1 MACYGYVGS
10 PAFVVF
16 APCLAF
22 VLFSS
27 RLPFV
32 TFFACVVLYY
42 GVFGFCEFWFLAT
55 MVFIAYFTF
64 GDAGVEYLVG
74 YLFSQFFCARILIVD
89 EDSRIKR
96 KNINHQQEDKHEHK
110 TTKQHRTA
118 ISNNKNKN
126 TKEQL

>member
-55 MVFIAYFTF
+55 MVFIAYSTF

-74 YLFSQFFCARILIVD
+74 YLFSQFFCARILIV

>member
-1 MACYGYVGS
+1 MGGETTGGGLGRV
-10 PAFVVF
+10 
-16 APCLAF
+16 
-22 VLFSS
+22 FSS
-27 RLPFV
+27 TSLPANPFYKLIFYKSHWSASWDPKLV
-32 TFFACVVLYY
+32 SGHMVL
-42 GVFGFCEFWFLAT
+42 
-55 MVFIAYFTF
+55 IAYSTF

-74 YLFSQFFCARILIVD
+74 YLFSQFFWARILIVD

-118 ISNNKNKN
+118 ISNKKNKN